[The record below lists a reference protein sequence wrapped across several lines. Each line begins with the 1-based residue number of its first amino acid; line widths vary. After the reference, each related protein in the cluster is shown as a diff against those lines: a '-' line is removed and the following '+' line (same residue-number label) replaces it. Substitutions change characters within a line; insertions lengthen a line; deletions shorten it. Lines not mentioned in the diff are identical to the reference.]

1 MKNLHILFLLIPV
14 LVLAACEKNSQEVVN
29 FQVLSIKAGDIKL
42 DAVNQANNINIA
54 ANAVFTIRFTALLN
68 TSTVASNIK
77 LNSPTASVECTIEIQ
92 DDLRTVVI
100 TPKQELAKN
109 TEYTFSFESGLEGT
123 EGETFQNFQVKFKTL
138 QGNISIQNY
147 EINDASYINTAKP
160 QNVELNPTLKLNFS
174 APLNI
179 ETINNQTV
187 KLINSFGQII
197 PLTYSFS
204 NENKTLIIQVNQALT
219 HLSKHYLSIY
229 SDIKGAQGEG
239 FSTTNIQFY
248 TKADLTPKFPVIS
261 DDALLT
267 KVQQYTFKYFYDF
280 AHSAS
285 GMIRERNSSGDLVTI
300 GGSGFGLMALIVG
313 IERNFITREQGIAR
327 FAKIIGYLET
337 ADRFH
342 GAWGHWYN
350 GNTGKLI
357 PFSSNDNGGDLVE
370 TSFMAQGL
378 MTVRQYLNRS
388 NTAENELYTKIDNLL
403 KTIEWS
409 WYNHDNQNM
418 LSWHWSPTAG
428 WAMNMHIRG
437 YNEALIAY
445 VMAASSTTYGI
456 EPIVY
461 QTGWAGTSYFVNGKT
476 FYGIKLPLGFD
487 YGGPLFFAHYS
498 FLGLD
503 PRKLTD
509 SRANYWEQN
518 RNHTLINREYCI
530 QNPKKFVAY
539 SQDCWGLTASDDNT
553 GYGVHEPTRDIGV
566 ISPTAALS
574 SFPYTPDESL
584 KVIKYLYYVL
594 GDRAWGEY
602 GFYDAFNVT
611 EAWWGKSY
619 LAIDQGP
626 IIVMIEN
633 QRTGLLWD
641 LFMSAPEVQS
651 GLTKL
656 GFSYN

>member
-1 MKNLHILFLLIPV
+1 
-14 LVLAACEKNSQEVVN
+14 
-29 FQVLSIKAGDIKL
+29 
-42 DAVNQANNINIA
+42 
-54 ANAVFTIRFTALLN
+54 
-68 TSTVASNIK
+68 
-77 LNSPTASVECTIEIQ
+77 
-92 DDLRTVVI
+92 
-100 TPKQELAKN
+100 
-109 TEYTFSFESGLEGT
+109 
-123 EGETFQNFQVKFKTL
+123 
-138 QGNISIQNY
+138 
-147 EINDASYINTAKP
+147 
-160 QNVELNPTLKLNFS
+160 
-174 APLNI
+174 
-179 ETINNQTV
+179 
-187 KLINSFGQII
+187 
-197 PLTYSFS
+197 
-204 NENKTLIIQVNQALT
+204 
-219 HLSKHYLSIY
+219 
-229 SDIKGAQGEG
+229 
-239 FSTTNIQFY
+239 
-248 TKADLTPKFPVIS
+248 
-261 DDALLT
+261 
-267 KVQQYTFKYFYDF
+267 
-280 AHSAS
+280 
-285 GMIRERNSSGDLVTI
+285 
-300 GGSGFGLMALIVG
+300 
-313 IERNFITREQGIAR
+313 
-327 FAKIIGYLET
+327 
-337 ADRFH
+337 
-342 GAWGHWYN
+342 
-350 GNTGKLI
+350 
-357 PFSSNDNGGDLVE
+357 
-370 TSFMAQGL
+370 
-378 MTVRQYLNRS
+378 
-388 NTAENELYTKIDNLL
+388 
-403 KTIEWS
+403 
-409 WYNHDNQNM
+409 
-418 LSWHWSPTAG
+418 
-428 WAMNMHIRG
+428 
-437 YNEALIAY
+437 
-445 VMAASSTTYGI
+445 MAASSTTYGI

-619 LAIDQGP
+619 LAIDLGP